1 MNLVKERVIDGN
13 DFEKLIT
20 SGVYNLKKHIDIV
33 NDLNVF
39 PVPDGDT
46 GDNMY
51 LTINGGLNSL
61 KNINDNAIGVKAEAL
76 ANGMLLNARGNSGV
90 ILSQFFYG
98 IALSLKD
105 KINADTKVIV
115 EAFKE
120 GVNKA
125 YASVVNPVEGTM
137 LTVIREATENAINNL
152 EKNES
157 IGDFFDYYL
166 NEMQSSLDRTP
177 DLLFSLKE
185 ADVVDSGGKGLV
197 YIVEGMKSA
206 IDGKEIE
213 NNEEQNVNISSVDFS
228 KFNEDSIMEYGY
240 CTEFLLQLQKC
251 KCDVNSF
258 DVKELIK
265 FLETIGD
272 SIVAVKTNSIV
283 KVHVHTLTPYKA
295 LEYAQRFGEYLT
307 VKIENMTLQH
317 NDLNK
322 KEVKKVKKERTKY
335 GIVTVLNGQG
345 LKDSFY
351 DLGVD
356 VIIDGGQT
364 SNPSIESFIEAFDE
378 CNADNIF
385 VFPNNSNIIMAANK
399 AKELYSKANVIVINS
414 KNIGEAYSSI
424 SLLDYSSDNLDE
436 IKENFETNM
445 QNVTTAMLTK
455 SIRNA
460 LINNVDI
467 KENDYIGFKDKIM
480 LTSNKD
486 KLESYFELLNKLDI
500 EHKNYL
506 INIYGKDLLNKE
518 KEIIEKYINDN
529 YPSLEYYSIEGDQE
543 IYDVILI
550 ME

>member
-90 ILSQFFYG
+90 ILSQFFNG

-105 KINADTKVIV
+105 KINADTKVI
-115 EAFKE
+115 AKARKE

-166 NEMQSSLDRTP
+166 NEMQSSLNRTP

-322 KEVKKVKKERTKY
+322 KEVKKIKKERTKY
-335 GIVTVLNGQG
+335 GIIAVLNGQG
-345 LKDSFY
+345 LKDTFY

-436 IKENFETNM
+436 IKENFEINM